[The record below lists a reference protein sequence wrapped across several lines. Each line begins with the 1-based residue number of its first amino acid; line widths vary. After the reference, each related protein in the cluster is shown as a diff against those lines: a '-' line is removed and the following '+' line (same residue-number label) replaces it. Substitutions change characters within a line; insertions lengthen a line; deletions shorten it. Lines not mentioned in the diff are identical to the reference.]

1 MAVDVEVGVLAAN
14 TKEAEEEK
22 MKSKVRKKMAKAHAE
37 RKEMALKRVVSR
49 PATREPRYHA

>member
-1 MAVDVEVGVLAAN
+1 MEVGVLAAN